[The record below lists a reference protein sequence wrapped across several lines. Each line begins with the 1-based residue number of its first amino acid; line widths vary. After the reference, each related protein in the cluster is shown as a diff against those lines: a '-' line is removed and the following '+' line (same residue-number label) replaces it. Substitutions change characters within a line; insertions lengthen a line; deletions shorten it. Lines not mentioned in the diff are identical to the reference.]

1 MLVSFPQPIP
11 DARGRFVI
19 LARDRETHFGLK
31 FQDFE
36 GTGTSLRP
44 FSDMERSRLARTEHK
59 RNLGSENIIVKWAT
73 QSSSGSISVRV
84 QTAERAYTIR
94 QRDRRLRIVFWIGIF
109 LGCHRRKT
117 ALVRHRIRETAVA
130 IGCPIP
136 NPPGIG
142 NCGPT
147 LPPPAPAGWSRQN
160 GSGFSGLEF
169 LDFVANL
176 GGQLVV
182 FRRHGTL

>member
-36 GTGTSLRP
+36 WTGTSLRP

-73 QSSSGSISVRV
+73 QSSSSSISVGV
-84 QTAERAYTIR
+84 KTAERTYTIR
-94 QRDRRLRIVFWIGIF
+94 SRVRRLRIVFRIGNV

-117 ALVRHRIRETAVA
+117 ALVRDRIGETAVA
-130 IGCPIP
+130 IGYSIP
-136 NPPGIG
+136 KPPGIG

-147 LPPPAPAGWSRQN
+147 LAPPAPAGSSGGTSQDFLASSSLILSR
-160 GSGFSGLEF
+160 
-169 LDFVANL
+169 
-176 GGQLVV
+176 
-182 FRRHGTL
+182 TLAASS